1 MEGTPP
7 VVASEA
13 REKILE
19 ITCRIV
25 ERFHPDR
32 IILFGSHARG
42 TAGPASDV
50 DLLVVTPVSGSRRDL
65 VVDIRMA
72 IGAIRLAKDVIVLTP
87 EEFEGYRD
95 VVGTISYASHREG
108 QVLYRRPGVAE
119 ERPPWDAQRWLVR
132 AVWSWVRKAEEDLAT
147 AEHLLRMGSE
157 CPFGIV
163 CFHAQQ
169 CTEKYLKA
177 KLVCLALEFPRTHD
191 IKELFDL
198 LPASV
203 RPALAELLQ
212 ERLTS
217 YAVEARYPD
226 ETSADR
232 TAAEQAV
239 AIARQVREAVR
250 EGLPTEAL

>member
-1 MEGTPP
+1 MEGTSP
-7 VVASEA
+7 VVASDA
-13 REKILE
+13 REQILE
-19 ITCRIV
+19 ITSRIV
-25 ERFHPDR
+25 ERFHPDS

-50 DLLVVTPVSGSRRDL
+50 DLLVVMPVSGPKRDL

-95 VVGTISYASHREG
+95 VVGTIAHASHREG
-108 QVLYRRPGVAE
+108 HVLYRRPGFAE

-132 AVWSWVRKAEEDLAT
+132 AVCAWVRKAQEDLAT
-147 AEHLLRMGSE
+147 AEHLLGMGAE

-169 CTEKYLKA
+169 CAEKYLKA
-177 KLVCLALEFPRTHD
+177 KLVYLAFEFPRTHD

-198 LPASV
+198 LPVNV
-203 RPALAELLQ
+203 RPALAEPLQ

-226 ETSADR
+226 ETPVYRA
-232 TAAEQAV
+232 AAEQA
-239 AIARQVREAVR
+239 
-250 EGLPTEAL
+250 